1 MNRLSL
7 LKKMLPGLLPLF
19 VFIIIDSVWGTEVG
33 IIFAIIFGIGELIV
47 IYLKEKRIDKF
58 VIGDTLLLVVLGAIS
73 ILLENEIFF
82 LLKPAL
88 LEAIF
93 CVLIGI
99 SAFSKQNI
107 MLKMSQRYMK
117 GVELNE
123 LAMKQFMRNL
133 QYMFWIF
140 IVHIILVV
148 YSAYFMSKEAWVFI
162 SGILLYIMFAVFF
175 VVQLIVNKHRLK
187 NKNPF

>member
-33 IIFAIIFGIGELIV
+33 IIFAIVFGIAELLF

-58 VIGDTLLLVVLGAIS
+58 VIGDTLLLVVLGAVS

-93 CVLIGI
+93 CIIIGI
-99 SAFSKQNI
+99 SAFSPQNI
-107 MLKMSQRYMK
+107 MLKMSQRYVK
-117 GVELNE
+117 GIELNE
-123 LAMKQFMRNL
+123 LAVKQFTRNL
-133 QYMFWIF
+133 KYMFWIF
-140 IVHIILVV
+140 IVHIALIV
-148 YSAYFMSKEAWVFI
+148 YSAYYMSKEAWVFI
-162 SGILLYIMFAVFF
+162 SGILLYIMFGVFF
-175 VVQLIVNKHRLK
+175 IVQIIVNKRK
-187 NKNPF
+187 MNNMN